1 SSSIGWVC
9 ARAAGASARLQSAA
23 KTPMRTCV
31 CLGMPERTPRRTRA
45 ASEGP
50 PTIRCSLRMLD
61 EYSVLAGLLL
71 CLLSVPAFLGSL
83 ELGHFWI
90 GWILGLALV
99 GYGNRLARREQ
110 DGARPPL
117 LARIG
122 RELAHVVC
130 GLLLLV
136 MVMLPLSIGELS
148 LSRWS
153 ANEAA
158 AVGRLRSL
166 TGERRSLSS
175 DEEQRG
181 YRFRVAR
188 GASASVVL

>member
-1 SSSIGWVC
+1 
-9 ARAAGASARLQSAA
+9 
-23 KTPMRTCV
+23 
-31 CLGMPERTPRRTRA
+31 
-45 ASEGP
+45 
-50 PTIRCSLRMLD
+50 MLD
-61 EYSVLAGLLL
+61 EHSVLAGLLL

-166 TGERRSLSS
+166 AGERRSPG
-175 DEEQRG
+175 EEEVARG

-188 GASASVVL
+188 GASASVVLASPLVPALPDRLSLRATGRRSFCLEPGGRICQKQVGERFEAKDGRCDELCTEVK